1 MLERVS
7 VRVLVPVL
15 IALPVAAVGGVVG
28 WIAVD
33 QAGRSTEELA
43 GRVVEQIGAR
53 IEQRVGAQVRMVD
66 RASRVGEALV
76 RRGVYRPGELRSWL
90 GPMVEQ
96 MGAFEELAGIAWGE
110 PSGDVVWVAEYPGD
124 AQAEFAVVDGQTRAD
139 PATAGKVVQWA
150 IGADGVLR
158 EPPKGAFAY
167 ELFTRPWYVV
177 GAAAPAGQAAW
188 SAVYSWARDD
198 GTGETLGISYAR
210 GVRGADGA
218 LIGVLDTELELVQF
232 SRFLATLEIG
242 EGGLAL
248 IAERGGRL
256 VAASRGQSL
265 LGVEGERRMAWEAED
280 AATRAL
286 GAALRE
292 RLEGGNGE
300 GVARVLVG
308 GAEDAGRGEAWW
320 VRVAGLR
327 DAAGLE
333 WVGVVGVPERS
344 LVASVRAMQAR
355 ALRAGLVAAGLA
367 VLGGMVVGGLAARP
381 IVRLRDR
388 VARIGAGDLETRGR
402 EGGAAE
408 IVELSAALTGMQEG
422 LKDRMRLRKSMELA
436 MEVQQALLPSG
447 PPRVAGL
454 DVAGQSVYCDET
466 GGDYYDYLKMDAI
479 GAGALGVA
487 LGDVMGHGVAAALLM
502 ASARAV
508 LRSRAGE
515 SGSLA
520 SLLTHL
526 NGRLVEDT
534 GGSRFMTL
542 LLMAIEPAS
551 GSGPGRVRYA
561 TAGQGPP
568 MVLRARTGVWEE
580 LETGGM
586 PLGLEASESYE
597 ERAVEGLEAGDVLL
611 AATDG
616 LWESDNE
623 RKEAFGL
630 DRVRGIVEE
639 MQGRPAAEI
648 AGALDERLRAFC
660 HPRKPE
666 DDVTFVVVRVVGA

>member
-1 MLERVS
+1 
-7 VRVLVPVL
+7 
-15 IALPVAAVGGVVG
+15 
-28 WIAVD
+28 
-33 QAGRSTEELA
+33 
-43 GRVVEQIGAR
+43 
-53 IEQRVGAQVRMVD
+53 
-66 RASRVGEALV
+66 
-76 RRGVYRPGELRSWL
+76 
-90 GPMVEQ
+90 
-96 MGAFEELAGIAWGE
+96 
-110 PSGDVVWVAEYPGD
+110 
-124 AQAEFAVVDGQTRAD
+124 
-139 PATAGKVVQWA
+139 
-150 IGADGVLR
+150 
-158 EPPKGAFAY
+158 
-167 ELFTRPWYVV
+167 
-177 GAAAPAGQAAW
+177 
-188 SAVYSWARDD
+188 
-198 GTGETLGISYAR
+198 
-210 GVRGADGA
+210 
-218 LIGVLDTELELVQF
+218 
-232 SRFLATLEIG
+232 
-242 EGGLAL
+242 
-248 IAERGGRL
+248 
-256 VAASRGQSL
+256 
-265 LGVEGERRMAWEAED
+265 
-280 AATRAL
+280 
-286 GAALRE
+286 
-292 RLEGGNGE
+292 
-300 GVARVLVG
+300 
-308 GAEDAGRGEAWW
+308 
-320 VRVAGLR
+320 
-327 DAAGLE
+327 
-333 WVGVVGVPERS
+333 
-344 LVASVRAMQAR
+344 
-355 ALRAGLVAAGLA
+355 
-367 VLGGMVVGGLAARP
+367 
-381 IVRLRDR
+381 
-388 VARIGAGDLETRGR
+388 
-402 EGGAAE
+402 
-408 IVELSAALTGMQEG
+408 
-422 LKDRMRLRKSMELA
+422 
-436 MEVQQALLPSG
+436 
-447 PPRVAGL
+447 
-454 DVAGQSVYCDET
+454 
-466 GGDYYDYLKMDAI
+466 MDAI